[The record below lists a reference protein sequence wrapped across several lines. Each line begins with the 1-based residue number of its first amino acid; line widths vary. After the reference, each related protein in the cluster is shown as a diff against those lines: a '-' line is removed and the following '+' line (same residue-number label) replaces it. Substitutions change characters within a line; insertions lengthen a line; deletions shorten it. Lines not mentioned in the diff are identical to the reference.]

1 MAQAVVIIAGRTY
14 RMNCDEGE
22 EARIES
28 LARLVDSKINE
39 LRGAFG
45 EIGDQRITVMAALT
59 MADELVTTQ
68 KKLAAEIEAT
78 ARARE
83 ETEQSRLKREEF
95 AEWAATALDDAARQV
110 EAATR
115 ALKDDR
121 G

>member
-22 EARIES
+22 EAHIER
-28 LARLVDSKINE
+28 LARLVDAKIDE

-59 MADELVTTQ
+59 IADELVSTQ
-68 KKLAAEIEAT
+68 KKLAAEAEAIT
-78 ARARE
+78 RARE
-83 ETEQSRLKREEF
+83 ETEQARQRLDECQL
-95 AEWAATALDDAARQV
+95 WAAGALDEAAAQV

-115 ALKDDR
+115 ALGPEKP
-121 G
+121 

>member
-1 MAQAVVIIAGRTY
+1 MAQAVVMIAGRTY

-22 EARIES
+22 EAHIES
-28 LARLVDSKINE
+28 LARLVDSKIDE

-59 MADELVTTQ
+59 VADELVTTR
-68 KKLAAEIEAT
+68 KKLAAEAEAT

-83 ETEQSRLKREEF
+83 ETEQLRLRLDES
-95 AEWAATALDDAARQV
+95 AAWAAAALEDAAAEV

-115 ALKDDR
+115 ALNEE
-121 G
+121 GS